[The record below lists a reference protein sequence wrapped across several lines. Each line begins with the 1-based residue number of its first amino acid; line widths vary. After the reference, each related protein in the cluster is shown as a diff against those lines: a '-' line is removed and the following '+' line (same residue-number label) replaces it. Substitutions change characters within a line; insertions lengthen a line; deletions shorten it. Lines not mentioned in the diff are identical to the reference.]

1 MFPEHREL
9 ISKLKTSDK
18 HFEKL
23 FDKHND
29 LDAQIINLEKD
40 PVAAAS
46 RDDEIEAL
54 KKCID
59 VFMEE
64 VEKPKKETKSK

>member
-46 RDDEIEAL
+46 RDDEIEEL
-54 KKCID
+54 KKQKLQLKDEIYKILED
-59 VFMEE
+59 N
-64 VEKPKKETKSK
+64 KNK